1 MKRPI
6 LKRTVKTIEVVTW
19 TLEYEDA
26 VESSPSPPASPVPP
40 PERDEPPPSKEKI
53 SPHPPQDELSAT

>member
-19 TLEYEDA
+19 TLEYEDVA
-26 VESSPSPPASPVPP
+26 DPEPTPPPLPPTNEASPTQEIPLTPP
-40 PERDEPPPSKEKI
+40 T
-53 SPHPPQDELSAT
+53 HPLEDLR

>member
-19 TLEYEDA
+19 TLEYEDVTA
-26 VESSPSPPASPVPP
+26 PEPTPPPPPPTEESSPPQEIPPTL
-40 PERDEPPPSKEKI
+40 PS
-53 SPHPPQDELSAT
+53 HPLEDLR

>member
-26 VESSPSPPASPVPP
+26 PEGDPVPP
-40 PERDEPPPSKEKI
+40 ISLPATVLSEDNTASQIEPPP
-53 SPHPPQDELSAT
+53 PPLDKPPT